1 MSRGVKVGDK
11 FGKLTVEKVL
21 GKRSVCRCECGKRR
35 TIYNCNLLAKRN
47 TSCGKCS
54 HFGTNHR
61 LEGLPVGYRSGKLVV
76 IGPDPTV
83 KRCKDSRTICKCDCG
98 RVISVITSLLRPSS
112 SARQYSCGHDKRL
125 GCYKNGASAVKGVPR
140 SHIRLGNIWRG
151 MKSRC
156 FNRKN
161 ASYMDYGGRGITVCD
176 EWVDNFFAF
185 RDWALNNGY
194 SDDLS
199 LDRID
204 NSRGYSPENCRWA
217 TREQQQINRR
227 NPVKNS
233 VVLELR
239 DELSRLL
246 KQNCDLKDEVKR
258 LKERIAQYEKSKDSE
273 GGRAADPGPA
283 DAPGAA

>member
-1 MSRGVKVGDK
+1 MNYYHLARRRSHVCVHAGLNLRAAPCLLEQKMSRGVKVGDK

-112 SARQYSCGHDKRL
+112 SARQYILAD
-125 GCYKNGASAVKGVPR
+125 
-140 SHIRLGNIWRG
+140 
-151 MKSRC
+151 M
-156 FNRKN
+156 
-161 ASYMDYGGRGITVCD
+161 T
-176 EWVDNFFAF
+176 
-185 RDWALNNGY
+185 
-194 SDDLS
+194 
-199 LDRID
+199 
-204 NSRGYSPENCRWA
+204 
-217 TREQQQINRR
+217 
-227 NPVKNS
+227 
-233 VVLELR
+233 
-239 DELSRLL
+239 
-246 KQNCDLKDEVKR
+246 
-258 LKERIAQYEKSKDSE
+258 KDSD
-273 GGRAADPGPA
+273 ATKTGPLL
-283 DAPGAA
+283 